1 MKKVSKIVLF
11 LLVAS
16 LALSACKVA
25 TITPPTEEPTATV
38 EATEVATEV
47 VVEPTENL
55 TPQPTADTR
64 LTGDDGN
71 MVCTI
76 VGPLFGELTPEQE
89 AQLAVFQNP
98 RLDLSGIFPS
108 ELRCLCLA
116 VVHPAVQ

>member
-76 VGPLFGELTPEQE
+76 VGPL
-89 AQLAVFQNP
+89 
-98 RLDLSGIFPS
+98 LSLIHIS
-108 ELRCLCLA
+108 EPTR
-116 VVHPAVQ
+116 PY